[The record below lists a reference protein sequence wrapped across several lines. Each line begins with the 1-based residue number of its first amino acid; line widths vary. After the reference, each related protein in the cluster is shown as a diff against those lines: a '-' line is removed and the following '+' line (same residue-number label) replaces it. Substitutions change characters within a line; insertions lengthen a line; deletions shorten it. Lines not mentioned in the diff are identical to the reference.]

1 MTSEPVCSNPDRAV
15 APLGNVKGSAAPP
28 KPLALEQPV
37 AGAVMEPASLPVF
50 SVAFRGYVR
59 SQVDSYVEHQRLQ
72 LAAMRERALRAER
85 ELDAASRL
93 TGLRRD
99 TAVPAA
105 ALSIPGGSRPTLSS
119 IRSDRS
125 EDCSA
130 IRFRTRS
137 SDPAGRGGA
146 GARSAGSGL
155 TLSTQRH
162 AIAGDPDRKV

>member
-105 ALSIPGGSRPTLSS
+105 ALSIPGSRGQHLARSGPT
-119 IRSDRS
+119 DRKIVPQSAS
-125 EDCSA
+125 EREA
-130 IRFRTRS
+130 PIQ
-137 SDPAGRGGA
+137 PAGEVPV
-146 GARSAGSGL
+146 
-155 TLSTQRH
+155 
-162 AIAGDPDRKV
+162 PDRPVRVSPFQPSGTR